1 MRRTQFLFFASITL
15 CACLALTS
23 CGSSEGEGSDFSI
36 FTSSTSRASV
46 SSDEVQFTTPT
57 TGDTIA
63 IFSTDYGDI
72 SVVLYPELAPQA
84 CDNFI
89 GLADA
94 GFYDGTALDRIVSGF
109 CVQGGLDA
117 EGNASSIWDGSAFPM
132 EVSDSLHHYAGALC
146 AAPDE
151 DGNAAS
157 PFYFVQASASDVS
170 DAMVSA
176 MEEAGYREEVIAAY
190 TVAGGVPYLDYTD
203 TVFGQIYD
211 GMDVL
216 DEIAAL
222 ETDEDDAPLEE
233 VLIHSVTITTY
244 AG

>member
-1 MRRTQFLFFASITL
+1 MRLKQLFRSASLAL
-15 CACLALTS
+15 CACLALAS
-23 CGSSEGEGSDFSI
+23 CGSDDGTVSDFSI
-36 FTSSTSRASV
+36 FTSSNSRASV
-46 SSDEVQFTTPT
+46 SSDELQFADPT
-57 TGDTIA
+57 AGDTIA

-72 SVVLYPELAPQA
+72 SVVLYTELAPQA

-94 GFYDGTALDRIVSGF
+94 GFYDGTAISRIVSGF
-109 CVQGGLDA
+109 CVQGWLDA
-117 EGNASSIWDGSAFPM
+117 DGQASTIWGDNAFPM

-146 AAPDE
+146 TAPDD
-151 DGNAAS
+151 DGTAAS

-176 MEEAGYREEVIAAY
+176 MEEAGYREEVIATYSA
-190 TVAGGVPYLDYTD
+190 AGGVPYLDYTD

-222 ETDEDDAPLEE
+222 ETDEDGTPVEE
-233 VLIHSVTITTY
+233 VLINNVTITTY
-244 AG
+244 